1 MKMSGKNITRR
12 ILTGMKSIGKTIT
25 QNLWT
30 VILDIVAVNAS
41 YYLALLLRFYVNNE
55 LRDVARDFYMPAFER
70 FAPYY
75 TVLAI
80 LVFIGFRLY
89 GGMWQFAGINDMNRI
104 VGANAVTVLIQIIG
118 TWQILPPQGGPS
130 RMPVSYYVIGAF
142 VQFVLIAV
150 IRFGYRILLVE
161 KRKVAGRKVSA
172 IPTMVIGAGETAR
185 KAIAHMEDT
194 PYRAIA
200 AADEKSAGK
209 TLNGVPVVADY
220 RKILQSVKAVFIADR
235 KLDSEKRKEI
245 RESCE
250 AEGIEIQDYT
260 GALSNLGGR
269 IPVASLLEMIR
280 GPVTLVAENGTEQE
294 YPDGEEALKSLQEQV
309 EVDEIRGAKIFLRK
323 PSSRPYAGYD
333 AWAQQHEEDTGEEV
347 SFF

>member
-1 MKMSGKNITRR
+1 MKK
-12 ILTGMKSIGKTIT
+12 IGKFLTRIGKVVT

-30 VILDIVAVNAS
+30 VALDIVAVNAA
-41 YYLALLLRFYVNNE
+41 YYLTLLLRFYMNGE
-55 LRDVARDFYMPAFER
+55 FKEVATNSYMPAFER

-80 LVFIGFRLY
+80 AVFALFRLY

-104 VGANAVTVLIQIIG
+104 LGANAVTTVLQVIG
-118 TWQILPPQGGPS
+118 TWLIFPPLLHP
-130 RMPVSYYVIGAF
+130 RMPLTYYLIGALL
-142 VQFVLIAV
+142 QFLFIVM

-161 KRKVAGRKVSA
+161 KRKVAGRKVA
-172 IPTMVIGAGETAR
+172 VIPALVIGAGETAR

-220 RKILQSVKAVFIADR
+220 ETVLSSVKAVFIANR
-235 KLDSEKRKEI
+235 KMDPEKRKEI
-245 RESCE
+245 RSKCE
-250 AEGIEIQDYT
+250 AEGIEVQDYT

-269 IPVASLLEMIR
+269 VPVASLLSLIR
-280 GPVTLVAENGTEQE
+280 GPVTLVAEGTEKDF
-294 YPDGEEALKSLQEQV
+294 PDGEEALKALQDQV
-309 EVDEIRGAKIFLRK
+309 EVEEIQGAKIFLRK
-323 PSSRPYAGYD
+323 PSSGAYAGYD
-333 AWAQQHEEDTGEEV
+333 AWAEQHKEDTGEEV

>member
-1 MKMSGKNITRR
+1 MKTNGKSFIRK
-12 ILTGMKSIGKTIT
+12 ILTGMKSTGKTIT

-30 VILDIVAVNAS
+30 VILDIVAVNAA
-41 YYLALLLRFYVNNE
+41 YYLTLLLRFYVNNE
-55 LRDVARDFYMPAFER
+55 LRDVARDYYMPAFER

-104 VGANAVTVLIQIIG
+104 IGANALTMAIQIVG
-118 TWQILPPQGGPS
+118 TTLVFPPVDHP
-130 RMPVSYYVIGAF
+130 RMPLTYYLIGALL
-142 VQFVLIAV
+142 QFIFIAG

-172 IPTMVIGAGETAR
+172 IPTLVIGAGETAR

-194 PYRAIA
+194 PYRAIV
-200 AADEKSAGK
+200 AADDKSAGK

-220 RKILQSVKAVFIADR
+220 RRALQSVKAVFIADR
-235 KLDSEKRKEI
+235 KLDPEKRREI
-245 RESCE
+245 RKKCE
-250 AEGIEIQDYT
+250 AEGIEVQDYT
-260 GALSNLGGR
+260 GALANLGGKV
-269 IPVASLLEMIR
+269 PVASLLELAR
-280 GPVTLVAENGTEQE
+280 GPVTLVAEGAEKE
-294 YPDGEEALKSLQEQV
+294 FPDGEEALKALSEQV
-309 EVDEIRGAKIFLRK
+309 EVEEIRGAKIYLRK
-323 PSSRPYAGYD
+323 PTAAAYAGYD
-333 AWAQQHEEDTGEEV
+333 AWAEQHKEDTGEEV

>member
-1 MKMSGKNITRR
+1 MMMNGKRFTRN
-12 ILTGMKSIGKTIT
+12 LWTGTKNIGKTIT

-30 VILDIVAVNAS
+30 VILDIVAVNAA
-41 YYLALLLRFYVNNE
+41 YYLTLLLRFYVNNE
-55 LRDVARDFYMPAFER
+55 LRDVARDYYMPAFER

-104 VGANAVTVLIQIIG
+104 IGANALTTAIQIVG
-118 TWQILPPQGGPS
+118 TTLVFPPVDHP
-130 RMPVSYYVIGAF
+130 RMPLTYYLIGALL
-142 VQFVLIAV
+142 QFIFIAG

-172 IPTMVIGAGETAR
+172 IPTLVIGAGETAR
-185 KAIAHMEDT
+185 KAIVHMEDT
-194 PYRAIA
+194 PYRAIV
-200 AADEKSAGK
+200 AADDKSAGK

-220 RKILQSVKAVFIADR
+220 RRALQSVKAVFIADR
-235 KLDSEKRKEI
+235 KLDAETRKEI
-245 RESCE
+245 RETCE
-250 AEGIEIQDYT
+250 TEGIEVQDYT

-269 IPVASLLEMIR
+269 VPVASLLEMVR
-280 GPVTLVAENGTEQE
+280 GPVTIITDAGEEKE
-294 YPDGEEALKSLQEQV
+294 YPDGEEALKALQEQV
-309 EVDEIRGAKIFLRK
+309 EVEEIRGAKIFLRK

-333 AWAQQHEEDTGEEV
+333 AWAQQHEKDTGEEV